1 MESILLL
8 IAFLGMLIGSFTDI
22 KAREV
27 PDWVN
32 YSMIFIGLG
41 LRLLFSAAFWDYHFI
56 LEGVIGFALFAGLAF
71 LMFYAGQWGGGDAK
85 MMMGLGALIGFNL
98 KLDHF
103 FLGFLVNLAVV
114 GGIYGLLWSISL
126 SIIKWKDFSREFKK
140 VFLAK
145 PAVIIRRISL
155 AISALLLIPIFI
167 IQGFWIK
174 VAFFIVLFMAST
186 TPCLWAFVKSVEN
199 SSMFK
204 LVNPEQLT
212 EGDWIVDEIRVK
224 GSYIAGPKDLGIEVH
239 QIKKLIELKKQ
250 NKVDKILIKEG
261 IPFVPSF
268 LLGFITTLIWGN
280 LFLLLL

>member
-1 MESILLL
+1 MESILLI
-8 IAFLGMLIGSFTDI
+8 IAFLGLLIGSFTDI
-22 KAREV
+22 KTREV

-167 IQGFWIK
+167 IQDFWIK

-186 TPCLWAFVKSVEN
+186 TPYLWAFVKSVEN

-204 LVNPEQLT
+204 LVSPEQLT

-224 GSYIAGPKDLGIEVH
+224 GSYIAGPKDLGIGMH

-268 LLGFITTLIWGN
+268 LLGFIITLIWGN
-280 LFLLLL
+280 LFLLL